1 MVNLKD
7 IRIPR
12 LKFKEEHE
20 KLIKLLQHPTK
31 LALKKEAVIQ
41 HKEMIKELH
50 PKLKVE
56 EIKKEI
62 KKKRGKK
69 EVEVFERGKG
79 SRKNKKK

>member
-1 MVNLKD
+1 MVNKKD

-20 KLIKLLQHPTK
+20 KLIKLLETGTK
-31 LALKKEAVIQ
+31 KELKKEAVIQ

-50 PKLKVE
+50 PKLSVD
-56 EIKKEI
+56 EIKKEL

-69 EVEVFERGKG
+69 EVDPFER
-79 SRKNKKK
+79 KKKKK